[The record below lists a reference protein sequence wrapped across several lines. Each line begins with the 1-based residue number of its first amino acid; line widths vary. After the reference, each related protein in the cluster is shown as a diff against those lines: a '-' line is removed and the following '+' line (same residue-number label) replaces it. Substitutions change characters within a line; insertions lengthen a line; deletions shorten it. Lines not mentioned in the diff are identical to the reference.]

1 MTEFGIPEAI
11 AHLDRVYE
19 RLEQIRKDL
28 GRFVSYEDEGR
39 QDFEGESLLTNMTR
53 VISKIE
59 DTTDSIRNK
68 VNSLLEEKVK

>member
-11 AHLDRVYE
+11 THLDRVYE

-28 GRFVSYEDEGR
+28 GRFVSYDDECR
-39 QDFEGESLLTNMTR
+39 QDFEGESLLMNLTR

-59 DTTDSIRNK
+59 DTTDNIRNK
-68 VNSLLEEKVK
+68 VNSFLEEEEK